1 MSEMIAHPE
10 AYFRNLVPHRS
21 DLLMSLEE
29 EARRED
35 IPIVGPLVGELLYI
49 LARATG
55 AQKILELGTA
65 TGYSAIFLAQACAEN
80 GGRLTA
86 LEWDDAMARRAAANL
101 EKAGLSA
108 WADVK
113 CVHALE
119 AIAASTQH
127 YDFIFMDIEKEDYLP
142 ALAHCAR
149 MLRPGG
155 LLLADNVGFADAAPF
170 NRAISEDP
178 AWREVSLF
186 AFLPEHSPEH
196 DGLCLA
202 VRMGADKI
210 KG

>member
-10 AYFRNLVPHRS
+10 AYFRNLVPERS
-21 DLLMSLEE
+21 SLLMALEE

-80 GGRLTA
+80 SGRVVA
-86 LEWDDAMARRAAANL
+86 LEWEDAMAQRAIANL
-101 EKAGLSA
+101 EEAGLSA

-113 CVHALE
+113 CANALE
-119 AIAASTQH
+119 AIAATTEH

-149 MLRPGG
+149 ILRPGG
-155 LLLADNVGFADAAPF
+155 LLLADNVAFADAVPF
-170 NRAISEDP
+170 NRAIHENP
-178 AWREVSLF
+178 AWREVSLLT
-186 AFLPEHSPEH
+186 FLPEHSPEH

-202 VRMGADKI
+202 VRTGTDTI